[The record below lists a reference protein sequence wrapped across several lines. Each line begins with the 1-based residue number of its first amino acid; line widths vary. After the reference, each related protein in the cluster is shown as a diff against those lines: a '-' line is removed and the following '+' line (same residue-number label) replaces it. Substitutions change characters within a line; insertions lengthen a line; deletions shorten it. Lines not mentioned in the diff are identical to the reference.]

1 MTEPTETLFN
11 FPCDYPLKVMG
22 RHTDEFRSLVLGI
35 VQRHAG
41 EATNIQV
48 AERPSKDGNYL
59 ALTCTFTAQSK
70 AQLDALYT
78 ELTSCELVRFAL

>member
-1 MTEPTETLFN
+1 MTESNETLFK

-35 VQRHAG
+35 VQRHVGDDA
-41 EATNIQV
+41 NIQI

-59 ALTCTFTAQSK
+59 ALTCTFTARSRG
-70 AQLDALYT
+70 QLDALYT

>member
-1 MTEPTETLFN
+1 MTESNETLFK

-35 VQRHAG
+35 VQRHVG
-41 EATNIQV
+41 DEANIQV

-59 ALTCTFTAQSK
+59 ALTCTFTAQSR
-70 AQLDALYT
+70 AQLDALYV

>member
-1 MTEPTETLFN
+1 MTEPTETLFK

-22 RHTDEFRSLVLGI
+22 RHTDDFRSLVLGI
-35 VQRHAG
+35 VQKHVG
-41 EATNIQV
+41 DDTKIQV
-48 AERPSKDGNYL
+48 SERPSKDGNYL
-59 ALTCTFTAQSK
+59 ALTCTFTARNK

>member
-1 MTEPTETLFN
+1 MTEANETLFN

-35 VQRHAG
+35 VRRHAG
-41 EATNIQV
+41 EETDIHI

-70 AQLDALYT
+70 AQLDALYS

>member
-1 MTEPTETLFN
+1 MTDSNETLFK

-35 VQRHAG
+35 VQRHIGDAG
-41 EATNIQV
+41 TLQV